1 MGYQKISIT
10 VPEEIFKEAKE
21 VAAQRRVKLSRFISE
36 ALADK
41 VRKSK
46 EEAFIQRINEIFKDQ
61 DVSEEHRFMAGDIAD
76 NTNVE
81 ELPW

>member
-10 VPEEIFKEAKE
+10 VPEEILKEAKE
-21 VAAQRRVKLSRFISE
+21 AAAQRRVKLSRFISD

-46 EEAFIQRINEIFKDQ
+46 EEAFLQRINEIFKDQ
-61 DVSEEHRFMAGDIAD
+61 DVVEEQRLMAGDIAD

>member
-10 VPEEIFKEAKE
+10 VPEEIFKEAKDL
-21 VAAQRRVKLSRFISE
+21 AAQRRIKLSRFVSD

-46 EEAFIQRINEIFKDQ
+46 EEAFIHRINEIFKDQ
-61 DVSEEHRFMAGDIAD
+61 DVSEEQRLMAKDIAE
-76 NTNVE
+76 NTTVE

>member
-1 MGYQKISIT
+1 MGYQRVSIT
-10 VPEEIFKEAKE
+10 VPDEIFKEAKE
-21 VAAQRRVKLSRFISE
+21 AAAQRRVKLSRFISE

-46 EEAFIQRINEIFKDQ
+46 EEAFIQLAGGRGSAFSI
-61 DVSEEHRFMAGDIAD
+61 DVWRYIAD
-76 NTNVE
+76 STNVE

>member
-1 MGYQKISIT
+1 MGYQKLSIT
-10 VPEEIFKEAKE
+10 VPEEIVKQAKDL
-21 VAAQRRVKLSRFISE
+21 AAQRRIKLSRFVSD

-46 EEAFIQRINEIFKDQ
+46 EEIFVQRINEIFKDQ
-61 DVSEEHRFMAGDIAD
+61 DLAEEQLVMAKNIAD

>member
-1 MGYQKISIT
+1 MGYQRVSIT
-10 VPEEIFKEAKE
+10 VPDEIFKEAKE
-21 VAAQRRVKLSRFISE
+21 AAAQRRVKLSRFISE

-46 EEAFIQRINEIFKDQ
+46 EEAFIQRINEIFEDQ
-61 DVSEEHRFMAGDIAD
+61 DVAEEHRFMAGDIAD
-76 NTNVE
+76 STNVE

>member
-21 VAAQRRVKLSRFISE
+21 AAEQRRVKLSRFISD

-41 VRKSK
+41 LRKSK
-46 EEAFIQRINEIFKDQ
+46 EEAFLQRINEIFKDQ
-61 DVSEEHRFMAGDIAD
+61 DVAEEMHLMAGDIAD

>member
-1 MGYQKISIT
+1 MGYQRISIT
-10 VPEEIFKEAKE
+10 VPEKIFKEAKDL
-21 VAAQRRVKLSRFISE
+21 AAQRQIKLSRFISD

-46 EEAFIQRINEIFKDQ
+46 EEVFVQRINEIFKDRE
-61 DVSEEHRFMAGDIAD
+61 VAEEQRFMARDIAD

>member
-10 VPEEIFKEAKE
+10 VPEEIFKEAKGL
-21 VAAQRRVKLSRFISE
+21 AAQRQIKLSHFISD

-46 EEAFIQRINEIFKDQ
+46 EEIFVQRINEIFKDQ
-61 DVSEEHRFMAGDIAD
+61 EVTKEQRFMARDIAD